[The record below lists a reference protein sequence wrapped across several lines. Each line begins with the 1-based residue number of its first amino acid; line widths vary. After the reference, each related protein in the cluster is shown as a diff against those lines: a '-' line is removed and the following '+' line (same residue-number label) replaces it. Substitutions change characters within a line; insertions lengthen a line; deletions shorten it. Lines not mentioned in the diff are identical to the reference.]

1 MLKDKINIYKTSNF
15 LQTKCNFC
23 EDSLHISS
31 ECPSLFPH
39 PNKRMIIFHRIY
51 MNSQR
56 QRRKLYHRSTVRS
69 LNSLKDLPK
78 IQEHAWLILEKHA
91 ESISLLLDDI
101 YPSSEY
107 ENYNEKDPVTTS
119 NNDSS
124 DSNAVLQN
132 FDKSLT
138 DSKDSKGELTSNINE
153 KKPAVEEQ
161 NLMNPPSIFLQ
172 PSLKSK
178 RKSTGSIFEE
188 RKDEEESLGNI
199 PNEIQDVSENSE
211 ERGEEEEQMGL
222 PSSNK
227 LFINEEEKKKSEK
240 TLNNEEISKQ
250 TLSDKTL
257 VNMQDDKKIVKGSN
271 SSSLPSE
278 KFYSEK
284 DNSSINVNSM
294 KNNSKVKSELQKYL
308 SSERDSK
315 FFTEKDTM
323 HLLQNF
329 DKLEKK
335 ALLDRLNS
343 YSHKTSNTTHA
354 SGENKRNL
362 QSIFSYSK
370 STSYISSMHKL
381 KKKRNNSTFSLTFRS
396 THNKK
401 TNYSDYLKN
410 TLFWYDFEKM
420 AEFKSYFPHNNV
432 ENVVKVIRGNNILKV
447 FGKYQFDVEEE
458 RKFIENL
465 KKSIQSNQA
474 NTSYSSKKTSQKTKA
489 QQSVKSNEGENE
501 VIAENTG
508 NT

>member
-15 LQTKCNFC
+15 LQTKCVFC
-23 EDSLHISS
+23 EENLHISS

-69 LNSLKDLPK
+69 FNSLKDLPK

-138 DSKDSKGELTSNINE
+138 DSKDSKCELTSNINE
-153 KKPAVEEQ
+153 KKQGGEEQ

-172 PSLKSK
+172 PSAKSK

-199 PNEIQDVSENSE
+199 PNEIQDASENSDE
-211 ERGEEEEQMGL
+211 KEEEEEQMAL
-222 PSSNK
+222 PSTNK
-227 LFINEEEKKKSEK
+227 LFISEEEKKKSER

-257 VNMQDDKKIVKGSN
+257 LNTQDEKKIVKGSN

-284 DNSSINVNSM
+284 DSSINVNSM
-294 KNNSKVKSELQKYL
+294 KNNSKVKSELIKYL

-343 YSHKTSNTTHA
+343 YSHKTSNTTHG

-370 STSYISSMHKL
+370 STSYISSMNKL
-381 KKKRNNSTFSLTFRS
+381 KKKRNNSTYSLTFRP

-420 AEFKSYFPHNNV
+420 AEYKSYFPHNNV

-447 FGKYQFDVEEE
+447 FGKFQFDIGEEK
-458 RKFIENL
+458 KFIENL

-474 NTSYSSKKTSQKTKA
+474 NTSYSSKKTSQKSKV
-489 QQSVKSNEGENE
+489 QQSVKSNEEENE
-501 VIAENTG
+501 EVIVENTG